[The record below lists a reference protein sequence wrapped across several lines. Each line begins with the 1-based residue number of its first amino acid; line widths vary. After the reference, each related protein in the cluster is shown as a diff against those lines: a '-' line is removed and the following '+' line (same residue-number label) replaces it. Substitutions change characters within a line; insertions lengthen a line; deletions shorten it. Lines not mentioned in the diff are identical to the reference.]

1 MNKQILLQNRRLRA
15 KNRVRS
21 TISGTS
27 KRPRLNVSLSLVNVT
42 AQLIDDTK
50 GVTLVSATSIGKKE
64 MQGKNLTE
72 KAQQVAELIAAG
84 AKSKKITEVVFD
96 RGPRSYHGRVKTFA
110 ETARKNGLKF

>member
-21 TISGTS
+21 TISGNA
-27 KRPRLNVSLSLVNVT
+27 KRPRLNVSISLVHVS

-50 GVTLVSATSIGKKE
+50 SVTLVSASTIGKKE
-64 MQGKNLTE
+64 TQGKNLTE
-72 KAQQVAELIAAG
+72 KAQYVAEQIAQK
-84 AKSKKITEVVFD
+84 AKAKKITEVVFD
-96 RGPRSYHGRVKTFA
+96 RGSRSYHGRVKTFA

>member
-27 KRPRLNVSLSLVNVT
+27 KRPRLNVSVSLVNVT

-50 GVTLVSATSIGKKE
+50 GTTLVSASTIGKKE
-64 MQGKNLTE
+64 MNGKNLTQ
-72 KAQQVAELIAAG
+72 KAQFVAEQIATG
-84 AKSKKITEVVFD
+84 AKTKKITEVVFD
-96 RGPRSYHGRVKTFA
+96 RGPRSYHGRVKAFA
-110 ETARKNGLKF
+110 EAARNNGLKF